1 MHELSICQA
10 LIDEV
15 AKIAASREARAVGRI
30 TLEVGPL
37 SGVEPELLA
46 RAFEIARVGTCA
58 AEAELSIAVPEIMVQ
73 CNDCGASSR
82 AQPSRLLCA
91 SCGGYHTRVLEG
103 DELRLR
109 AVELDVP
116 EERPAPV
123 H

>member
-1 MHELSICQA
+1 MHELSVCQA

-15 AKIAASREARAVGRI
+15 TKIATSREARAVGRI

-46 RAFEIARVGTCA
+46 RAFEVARAGTCA
-58 AEAELSIAVPEIMVQ
+58 ARAELSIAVPAIMVH
-73 CNDCGASSR
+73 CSDCGADSR
-82 AQPSRLLCA
+82 AQPNRLLCA
-91 SCGGYHTRVLEG
+91 SCGGFRTCVIEG

-116 EERPAPV
+116 EEHAVAV

>member
-1 MHELSICQA
+1 VHELSVCEA

-15 AKIAASREARAVGRI
+15 AKIAASHAARAVARI

-37 SGVEPELLA
+37 SGVEPQLLI
-46 RAFEIARVGTCA
+46 RAFEIARAGTCA
-58 AEAELSIAVPEIMVQ
+58 AEAQLAIAVPGIVVRCSE
-73 CNDCGASSR
+73 CGASSR
-82 AQPSRLLCA
+82 AQPNRLLCGH
-91 SCGGYHTRVLEG
+91 CGGYRTRVLEG

-116 EERPAPV
+116 DALPAVV